1 MKAYQVY
8 ALRWSIEVCFH
19 ECKSLLG
26 LGKCQ
31 CRDFSSQIA
40 AMSVV
45 MIQYNVLAFVKR
57 FEAYETIGGL
67 FKQVSAQ
74 TLELTIAE
82 RIWQLMTEVLVSISE
97 LVDMDTDQLIEVA
110 IAENDKISKLV
121 AALTCQEAA

>member
-1 MKAYQVY
+1 
-8 ALRWSIEVCFH
+8 
-19 ECKSLLG
+19 
-26 LGKCQ
+26 
-31 CRDFSSQIA
+31 
-40 AMSVV
+40 MSVV